1 MIRAFRRQ
9 SLQTNVPQHQ
19 RSATHSWAAEMQQ
32 PFHSRLR
39 LRVRRERP
47 RSAAEQRDEL
57 APFYLIEL
65 HPIPSD

>member
-1 MIRAFRRQ
+1 
-9 SLQTNVPQHQ
+9 VPQHQ
-19 RSATHSWAAEMQQ
+19 RSATRSWAAEMQQ